1 MVSKPGDLWGLTS
14 GEVDLAETN
23 WGPKGEVTLGEE
35 DCSCAL
41 VEPSVLGMSMV
52 HLDLAGSPSQG
63 ESWLAFKRLL
73 ACVSIHKA
81 LSEAVFSP
89 SCQGLDEQVQGP
101 PLCHCGTRGSKVL
114 VTQQCLT

>member
-1 MVSKPGDLWGLTS
+1 MGPYFRRGGPGRDKLG
-14 GEVDLAETN
+14 A
-23 WGPKGEVTLGEE
+23 KGRRAKGGVTLGEE
-35 DCSCAL
+35 GCSCAL

-73 ACVSIHKA
+73 AYVSIHKA
-81 LSEAVFSP
+81 LSEAAFSP

>member
-1 MVSKPGDLWGLTS
+1 M
-14 GEVDLAETN
+14 
-23 WGPKGEVTLGEE
+23 GEE
-35 DCSCAL
+35 DCSCGL

-73 ACVSIHKA
+73 ACVSIHKT
-81 LSEAVFSP
+81 LSKAAFSP
-89 SCQGLDEQVQGP
+89 SCQGLAEQVQGP
-101 PLCHCGTRGSKVL
+101 PLCHCGTRGSKGL